1 METRKKDL
9 THVKY
14 VVYDEEVF
22 LVPPA
27 DATEIALFGP
37 TCLKKEDS
45 GVFLWAGR
53 ELSSP
58 PSLPICKDQ
67 EAILASCLRNLLR
80 HIIPLRIGF
89 GPLPVTII

>member
-37 TCLKKEDS
+37 TCLKKGRFW
-45 GVFLWAGR
+45 GV
-53 ELSSP
+53 
-58 PSLPICKDQ
+58 SLGWTRTLQ
-67 EAILASCLRNLLR
+67 STFFANL
-80 HIIPLRIGF
+80 
-89 GPLPVTII
+89 